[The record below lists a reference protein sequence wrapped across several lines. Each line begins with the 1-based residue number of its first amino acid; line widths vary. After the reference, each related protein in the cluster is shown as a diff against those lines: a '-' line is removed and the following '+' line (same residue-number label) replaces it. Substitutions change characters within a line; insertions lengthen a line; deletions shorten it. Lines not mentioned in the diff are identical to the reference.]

1 MKLYRYLLLAAVL
14 FSTAALT
21 TGCASST
28 TRIVNQLA
36 EQGTFKKVQIQTKK
50 GDKVQ
55 VEYKVETE
63 FFD

>member
-14 FSTAALT
+14 FGAAVFT
-21 TGCASST
+21 TGCVSPT
-28 TRIVNQLA
+28 IRIVNQLA
-36 EQGTFKKVQIQTKK
+36 EQGTFKKVQIQTKR

-55 VEYKVETE
+55 VEYKVEPE